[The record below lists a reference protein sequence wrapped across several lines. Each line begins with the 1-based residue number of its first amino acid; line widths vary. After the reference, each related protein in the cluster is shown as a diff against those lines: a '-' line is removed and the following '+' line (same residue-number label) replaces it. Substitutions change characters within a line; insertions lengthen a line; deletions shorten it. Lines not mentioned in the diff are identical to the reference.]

1 MFLWKVKRFHGRD
14 GRPYSNSGKQAGED
28 QANTFSAALNEE
40 CPLQSWT
47 SHQWFQCSHP
57 TQAWPWKCKKSFQMF
72 GWEER
77 SILLQNLLYAALVF
91 SSGGTFWAAPGPGQP
106 WKHNFCLAESWG
118 WAWWSTSSSGNPQ
131 AAAARQH
138 NLRAAKK
145 PLFTTIPN
153 IINQPTVCSDRKL
166 LLTTLILLNKWNHPI
181 THSNLINR
189 STQRRKWALQ
199 NGLEKSSHFV
209 LPFN

>member
-1 MFLWKVKRFHGRD
+1 
-14 GRPYSNSGKQAGED
+14 
-28 QANTFSAALNEE
+28 
-40 CPLQSWT
+40 
-47 SHQWFQCSHP
+47 
-57 TQAWPWKCKKSFQMF
+57 MF
-72 GWEER
+72 GWEGK
-77 SILLQNLLYAALVF
+77 SIFLQNLLHTALMF
-91 SSGGTFWAAPGPGQP
+91 SSQGAFQAAPAPAQA
-106 WKHNFCLAESWG
+106 WKQKFCLSESWG

-131 AAAARQH
+131 AAAAARQH
-138 NLRAAKK
+138 NLCAAKKK

>member
-1 MFLWKVKRFHGRD
+1 MAIPTEAVENKLERTWQALSLTSQMRD
-14 GRPYSNSGKQAGED
+14 ACSKAGPLTAGSSAHTPPRLGP
-28 QANTFSAALNEE
+28 ANANY
-40 CPLQSWT
+40 
-47 SHQWFQCSHP
+47 
-57 TQAWPWKCKKSFQMF
+57 QMF
-72 GWEER
+72 GWEGK
-77 SILLQNLLYAALVF
+77 SIFLQNLLHTALVL
-91 SSGGTFWAAPGPGQP
+91 SSEGIFQAAPAPAQP
-106 WKHNFCLAESWG
+106 WKHKVRAQAEPG
-118 WAWWSTSSSGNPQ
+118 EAPAVLETPKQQQQQPGSTTCVLQ
-131 AAAARQH
+131 
-138 NLRAAKK
+138 KK

>member
-1 MFLWKVKRFHGRD
+1 MKRSHGRD
-14 GRPYSNSGKQAGED
+14 GHPYSSSGKQAGED
-28 QANTFSAALNEE
+28 QANTFSDIPNQR

-47 SHQWFQCSHP
+47 SHRWFQCSRP
-57 TQAWPWKCKKSFQMF
+57 TQAWPWKCKLLNVWVRREINFVSKSPPHC
-72 GWEER
+72 
-77 SILLQNLLYAALVF
+77 LVVQ
-91 SSGGTFWAAPGPGQP
+91 FWGHLPSCPCATQP
-106 WKHNFCLAESWG
+106 WKHQLLS
-118 WAWWSTSSSGNPQ
+118 AWELRLSLVKHEQFWKPPSSSSQ
-131 AAAARQH
+131 AAQP
-138 NLRAAKK
+138 KK

-166 LLTTLILLNKWNHPI
+166 LPTTLILLNKWNHPI